1 MVLQP
6 ATGVVLQEARKLE
19 VRSGAVAGAG
29 VLVRDVWQLLRP
41 TQWAKNTVLFAALI
55 FSKHLFVWAD
65 TVRVLLAFVC
75 FCAVASGAYVMND
88 LRDCERDRQH
98 PLKSRRPLP
107 SGRVSR
113 GVAIV
118 MALALMAAGIAG
130 AALLGSGF
138 AVLVIG
144 YLLLQVVYTFS
155 FKEMVILDVMSI
167 AAGFVIRA
175 AAGGVVIG
183 VPVSPWLI
191 ICTFLLAL
199 FLGFAKRRH
208 ELVLLEGRAEEHR
221 AALREYSPYFLDQ
234 MIVGGHRVDRG
245 RLRQLHRV
253 AGGAGEA
260 RHRQALPDHPLR
272 AVRHLPLPLSR
283 ASEGGG
289 RQPDAAAAVPISRC
303 SSDVVLWIVTAALVL
318 YWRGMTDDG
327 SLRGERIDKPWGYEL
342 IWAHT
347 DRYVGKI
354 LHITAGESLS
364 LQYHRHEGRDAVRA
378 LRLARAGRSASVRM
392 R

>member
-6 ATGVVLQEARKLE
+6 LTGADLEEARKFE
-19 VRSGAVAGAG
+19 VRNGTIAGAG
-29 VLVRDVWQLLRP
+29 VLARDVWQLLRP

-65 TVRVLLAFVC
+65 SARVLLAFVC

-107 SGRVSR
+107 SGRVAR
-113 GVAIV
+113 ATAAVL
-118 MALALMAAGIAG
+118 ALALMAAGLGGAG
-130 AALLGSGF
+130 LLGRGFAALTL
-138 AVLVIG
+138 G
-144 YLLLQVVYTFS
+144 YLLLQVAYTFA

-234 MIVGGHRVDRG
+234 MMSVVTASVV
-245 RLRQLHRV
+245 V
-253 AGGAGEA
+253 AY
-260 RHRQALPDHPLR
+260 
-272 AVRHLPLPLSR
+272 
-283 ASEGGG
+283 ASYTASPEVQVKLGTDKLYLTIPFVLFGIFRYLYLVHQKEEGGNPTQLLLSD
-289 RQPDAAAAVPISRC
+289 QPLLT
-303 SSDVVLWIVTAALVL
+303 DVVLWILTAALVL
-318 YWRGMTDDG
+318 YW
-327 SLRGERIDKPWGYEL
+327 P
-342 IWAHT
+342 A
-347 DRYVGKI
+347 
-354 LHITAGESLS
+354 
-364 LQYHRHEGRDAVRA
+364 
-378 LRLARAGRSASVRM
+378 
-392 R
+392 